1 MRKKGKKKIK
11 NSKINLEKRIEE
23 LEHKFD
29 CQGQYSSQNCILIH
43 GISESPNENSDT
55 NHRQQ
60 S

>member
-29 CQGQYSSQNCILIH
+29 WQGNI
-43 GISESPNENSDT
+43 PVKT
-55 NHRQQ
+55 VF
-60 S
+60 